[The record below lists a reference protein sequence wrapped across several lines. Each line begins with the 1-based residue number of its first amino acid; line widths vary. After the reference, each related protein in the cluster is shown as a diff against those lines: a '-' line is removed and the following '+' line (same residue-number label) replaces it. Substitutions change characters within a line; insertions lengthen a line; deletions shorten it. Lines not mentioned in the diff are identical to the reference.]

1 LSLKSCDFHNV
12 INFTSSFYLIWSHGC
27 LMMHIRMRSI
37 VIENYQFAV
46 PATRLHIDS
55 LENYN

>member
-1 LSLKSCDFHNV
+1 
-12 INFTSSFYLIWSHGC
+12 
-27 LMMHIRMRSI
+27 MMHIRIRSI

-46 PATRLHIDS
+46 PATRLHKDS